1 MSKYV
6 TKYVPSGST
15 VKARVTSISAW
26 ELPKQESA
34 LAPKDVWTNADMD
47 PVPPEYQTW
56 TLFTWMA
63 YWATD
68 TINLGTWETA
78 SSVIA
83 VGLNWRDAI
92 PIMVVGTSCV
102 AIPMVLNGAIG
113 AKLHI
118 PFSVIVRSGFGY
130 YFAYFCIFSRCVLA
144 CFWLGIQGA
153 NGAQCIT
160 IMLTAIWPSYAHIKN
175 HLPDDAG
182 ITTQGMISYF
192 LFWIIQLPLL
202 LIPPTRLRWL
212 FIVKLVAAP
221 ITALATLGW
230 IVHKAGGGGAIFNL
244 PETVHGST
252 RAWLWLSCMSSV
264 TGSWA
269 TLACNI
275 PDFSRY
281 AKTTRGQYIQ
291 LPFLPAIFTICG
303 VMGIVTTSA
312 SKVIYDEF
320 LWNPLDIIAHWLGS
334 HGGRAAAFFAAL
346 SWYIAQVGT
355 NITANS
361 ISAANDM
368 TVLCPKYI
376 NIKRGC
382 MLAAIIG
389 GWVIVPWKILSS
401 AQTFLAFMGGYA
413 VFLAP
418 MAGIIASDYWIV
430 KRQHIDVPALYDP
443 RGRYRYNATGINWR
457 AMLAFLLAVGP
468 NLPGLA
474 YSINDKTSITSGA
487 KHLYTFDWLYGFV
500 VSIFIYS
507 VTSYIWKPSNQL
519 VSKTVYGIPTDPT
532 DEEAYEEQYDE
543 KVLRKES
550 MVGNPKGFS
559 NVGGIDNMASALHFR
574 KSVEETARE
583 SLEVRHSRAG
593 QGGQGPHEPG
603 SGVPSHL
610 RGVDQQVLDEKLA

>member
-6 TKYVPSGST
+6 TKYIPSGST
-15 VKARVTSISAW
+15 VKARVTTLSAW

-34 LAPKDVWTNADMD
+34 LAPKDVWTNSDMD
-47 PVPPEYQTW
+47 PVPPQYQTW
-56 TLFTWMA
+56 TLWTWMA

-78 SSVIA
+78 SSILA

-102 AIPMVLNGAIG
+102 AVPMVLNGAIG

-118 PFSVIVRSGFGY
+118 PFSVIVRSSFGY
-130 YFAYFCIFSRCVLA
+130 YFGYFCIFSRCVLA

-160 IMLTAIWPSYAHIKN
+160 LMLTAIWPSYGHIKN
-175 HLPDDAG
+175 HLASDAG

-202 LIPPTRLRWL
+202 LIPPTKLRWL

-221 ITALATLGW
+221 VTALATLGW
-230 IVHKAGGGGAIFNL
+230 IVHKAGGGGAIFHL

-281 AKTTRGQYIQ
+281 AKSSKGQYIQ
-291 LPFLPAIFTICG
+291 LPFLPAIFTVCG

-312 SKVIYDEF
+312 SKVVYGEY
-320 LWNPLDIIAHWLGS
+320 LWNPLDIIDHWLGS

-368 TVLCPKYI
+368 TVMCPKYI

-382 MLAAIIG
+382 MLAAVIG

-401 AQTFLAFMGGYA
+401 ASTFLAFMGGYA

-430 KRQHIDVPALYDP
+430 KKQHVDVPALYDP
-443 RGRYRYNATGINWR
+443 HGRYRYNITGINWR

-474 YSINDKTSITSGA
+474 YSINSGSKITTGA
-487 KHLYTFDWLYGFV
+487 KHLYSFDWLYGFLT
-500 VSIFIYS
+500 SIFVYS
-507 VTSYIWKPSNQL
+507 VTSHFWKPTDQL
-519 VSKTVYGIPTDPT
+519 VSHTVYGIPTDPM

-543 KVLRKES
+543 KVLRKDS
-550 MVGNPKGFS
+550 LVGNPKGFS
-559 NVGGIDNMASALHFR
+559 NIGGIDNMGSALHFR
-574 KSVEETARE
+574 KSVEETARASIE
-583 SLEVRHSRAG
+583 IRQSHAA

-603 SGVPSHL
+603 SVPSHL
-610 RGVDQQVLDEKLA
+610 KGVDQQVLDEKMV